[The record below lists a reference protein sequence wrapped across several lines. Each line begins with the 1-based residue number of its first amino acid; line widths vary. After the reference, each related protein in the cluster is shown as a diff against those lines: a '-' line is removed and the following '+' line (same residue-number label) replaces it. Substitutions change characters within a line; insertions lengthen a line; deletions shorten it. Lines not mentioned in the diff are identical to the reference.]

1 MSPTLRSSKNIIQCD
16 TGDPAGVACR
26 RQTVD
31 LNNEDQD
38 FGWPDSLVL
47 LSFTVHEPQHRAAFI
62 AYIREFM
69 MSTVRKIDFISVED
83 YLAGEQRSSVK
94 HEYVAGLVHAMVGAR
109 NAHNIIASN
118 ALGSLFSQ
126 LQGKPC
132 RAFNSDTK
140 IRVRMSNQTRF
151 YYPDASVI
159 CRPNPQSDVFQDLP
173 SVIVEVLSE
182 STRRIDDG
190 EKREAYLT
198 IPSLT
203 HYILL
208 EQSAIGAV
216 VYERRSAG
224 FERRVLTELTDSIPL
239 PELHISLSLAAVYD
253 GIEFSDE

>member
-1 MSPTLRSSKNIIQCD
+1 
-16 TGDPAGVACR
+16 
-26 RQTVD
+26 
-31 LNNEDQD
+31 
-38 FGWPDSLVL
+38 
-47 LSFTVHEPQHRAAFI
+47 
-62 AYIREFM
+62 M

-83 YLAGEQRSSVK
+83 YLAGEQQSSVK
-94 HEYVAGLVHAMVGAR
+94 HEYVAGLVYAMVGAL

-118 ALGSLFSQ
+118 AQGSLFSQ

-151 YYPDASVI
+151 YYPDVSVI

-216 VYERRSAG
+216 VYERLSAG

-239 PELHISLSLAAVYD
+239 PELHISLSLAALYD

>member
-1 MSPTLRSSKNIIQCD
+1 MLKQIAFDESTFLRGRKVDDRFCFR
-16 TGDPAGVACR
+16 TCKR
-26 RQTVD
+26 RGS
-31 LNNEDQD
+31 EDQD

-47 LSFTVHEPQHRAAFI
+47 LSFTVPEPQQRSAI
-62 AYIREFM
+62 MAYIRKFM
-69 MSTVRKIDFISVED
+69 MSTVRKIDFITVED
-83 YLAGEQRSSVK
+83 FLAGEQESAVK
-94 HEYVAGLVHAMVGAR
+94 HEYVAGRIYAMSETQ
-109 NAHNIIASN
+109 NAHNIIASSV
-118 ALGSLFSQ
+118 LGSMGQQ

-190 EKREAYLT
+190 EKREVYLT

-216 VYERRSAG
+216 VYERGSAG

>member
-1 MSPTLRSSKNIIQCD
+1 MYVSDDRQRHTLSIMLHDELPESNL
-16 TGDPAGVACR
+16 GAV
-26 RQTVD
+26 V
-31 LNNEDQD
+31 DQD
-38 FGWPDSLVL
+38 SGWPDSLVL
-47 LSFTVHEPQHRAAFI
+47 LSFIAPEPQQCPAII
-62 AYIREFM
+62 AYIRKFM
-69 MSTVRKIDFISVED
+69 MSTVKKIDFISVED
-83 YLAGEQRSSVK
+83 YLADEQRSSVK
-94 HEYVAGLVHAMVGAR
+94 HEYVAGLIYAMVGAR

-126 LQGKPC
+126 LHGKPC

-151 YYPDASVI
+151 YYPDVSVI

-173 SVIVEVLSE
+173 SMMVEVRSE
-182 STRRIDDG
+182 STRRIDDV

-208 EQSAIGAV
+208 EQSDIGAV
-216 VYERRSAG
+216 VYERGSAG

-239 PELHISLSLAAVYD
+239 PELKISLSLAAVYD

>member
-1 MSPTLRSSKNIIQCD
+1 MAGFVGLVILHSSY
-16 TGDPAGVACR
+16 
-26 RQTVD
+26 RQQR
-31 LNNEDQD
+31 L
-38 FGWPDSLVL
+38 
-47 LSFTVHEPQHRAAFI
+47 AII
-62 AYIREFM
+62 AYIREFQ

-83 YLAGEQRSSVK
+83 YLAGEQQSSVK
-94 HEYVAGLVHAMVGAR
+94 HEYVAGLIYAMVGAR

-118 ALGSLFSQ
+118 TLISMGQQ
-126 LQGKPC
+126 LHGKPC

-151 YYPDASVI
+151 YYPDVSVI

-208 EQSAIGAV
+208 EQSAIGSV
-216 VYERRSAG
+216 VYERGSAG

-239 PELHISLSLAAVYD
+239 PEMNIILSLAAVYD

>member
-1 MSPTLRSSKNIIQCD
+1 MI
-16 TGDPAGVACR
+16 
-26 RQTVD
+26 
-31 LNNEDQD
+31 
-38 FGWPDSLVL
+38 
-47 LSFTVHEPQHRAAFI
+47 
-62 AYIREFM
+62 
-69 MSTVRKIDFISVED
+69 STVRKIDFITVED
-83 YLAGEQRSSVK
+83 FLAGEQKSAVK
-94 HEYVAGLVHAMVGAR
+94 HEYVAGRIYAMSETQ

-118 ALGSLFSQ
+118 ALISMGRPLN
-126 LQGKPC
+126 GKPC

-151 YYPDASVI
+151 YYPDVSVI

-173 SVIVEVLSE
+173 SVIVEVFSE

-216 VYERRSAG
+216 VYERGSAG
-224 FERRVLTELTDSIPL
+224 FQRRVLTELTDGIPL